1 MRHIN
6 AESGL
11 PHEQSTGVSQEQ
23 QQQEED
29 EEEEEEEEEQQQQQQ
44 QHQQPWQ
51 HHSVQMGCTPPELG
65 SQKVYQVSIF
75 SSRGS
80 GSPLLEQ
87 RGPRR
92 QPIKRSCPESQR
104 TAEGGKW
111 DAKRGHWGKEEA
123 VEDGLLVD
131 ELALGG
137 AAQHFSHSGL
147 RVVEHRQEVSPGHC
161 GGWEPRSAEG
171 QGGALPATHRLG
183 TTLHTRDSAPV
194 LWGHQPAMDS
204 RQEENGGQLEEQTGS
219 HLFPHDHDLHSF
231 APQSPPGRLS
241 LEAHAPNTPPEAH
254 SLSTNGLCSAEKT
267 PCSSSQIS
275 GGSPA
280 SGPAKRKLLPSVE
293 GRAAAG
299 LEEETLPPAR
309 KKRALHSPTV
319 PASCRSTDAKGAP
332 FWNHLLP
339 TAKGSANSR
348 TGTSQLKTGL
358 HHKPRRQLRSSPGR
372 ALVGSRSPTTSTSHA
387 LLGNFE
393 ESMLKG
399 RFPPSGRIEGFTA
412 EIGASGS
419 YCPQHATLP
428 VEVTYFDIAEHNAPS
443 PFLGVIDLEALGKK
457 GYSIPKMGT
466 IQVTLFNPNKTVVKM
481 FLVTY
486 DLHDMPANHVTFL
499 RHRIFLVPVG
509 EGQGSSS
516 DLAEVPKR
524 VLCYLMHLRFHSSK
538 SGKIYLHDNIRL
550 LFSRKSIEMD
560 SGIPYELKSFTELP
574 RNPCYSP
581 RA

>member
-1 MRHIN
+1 MRHLT
-6 AESGL
+6 AEPG
-11 PHEQSTGVSQEQ
+11 PPRQPSTGLSQEQEQ
-23 QQQEED
+23 QQQE
-29 EEEEEEEEEQQQQQQ
+29 EEEEEEEEEQQQQQ
-44 QHQQPWQ
+44 PWK
-51 HHSVQMGCTPPELG
+51 HHGLQMGCSPPELG

-75 SSRGS
+75 SPRGS
-80 GSPLLEQ
+80 GPALPQQ

-92 QPIKRSCPESQR
+92 QPVKRGCPEPR
-104 TAEGGKW
+104 WVAESAEW
-111 DAKRGHWGKEEA
+111 DAKRAHWGTQEEEEEA
-123 VEDGLLVD
+123 IEDGLLVD

-147 RVVEHRQEVSPGHC
+147 RVVEHRQEASPGQH
-161 GGWEPRSAEG
+161 GSWG
-171 QGGALPATHRLG
+171 LPAPGRLC
-183 TTLHTRDSAPV
+183 TTLHMRDSAPV
-194 LWGHQPAMDS
+194 LWGEQPAMDS
-204 RQEENGGQLEEQTGS
+204 RPEENGGPR
-219 HLFPHDHDLHSF
+219 FPHSHDLHSP
-231 APQSPPGRLS
+231 APPSSPPGQPS
-241 LEAHAPNTPPEAH
+241 LEAQAPNTPPEAP
-254 SLSTNGLCSAEKT
+254 SLGTNGLCSAEKT
-267 PCSSSQIS
+267 PCSSGQLSA
-275 GGSPA
+275 GGPTSC
-280 SGPAKRKLLPSVE
+280 PAKRKLLPSVE
-293 GRAAAG
+293 GRAADG
-299 LEEETLPPAR
+299 LEEESLLPAR
-309 KKRALHSPTV
+309 KRRALCSPTV

-339 TAKGSANSR
+339 AAKGSASSR
-348 TGTSQLKTGL
+348 TGASQLKTGL
-358 HHKPRRQLRSSPGR
+358 HLKPRRRQLRSSPGR
-372 ALVGSRSPTTSTSHA
+372 ALVGRRPPTTSISHA

-457 GYSIPKMGT
+457 GYSIPRTGT

-486 DLHDMPANHVTFL
+486 DFHDMPANHVTFL

-509 EGQGSSS
+509 KGEASAS
-516 DLAEVPKR
+516 DLAEQPKR